1 MSHCSYC
8 KSKNHDIR
16 GCQQDKELERLFEL
30 KTCPDFFKMSTHILK
45 KLASLKDVKT
55 SLPHFQLATKL
66 SKIHLDIH
74 KTEKI
79 YDETSCPI
87 CMEDFTKRNISGTEC
102 GHKFCTTCLM
112 RHLRKKNNCPCCRSV
127 ILKEEE
133 NSHELS
139 GENDRIPVWN
149 YDTSFSMYHYPT
161 TPDTPPLEPLDS
173 PPMTIEELE
182 TSINLDDMDIS
193 EIQEL
198 DSYEHNVSS
207 EWEQTLLES
216 INVTDSEFPQSENSN
231 RNINVSLENLFI
243 HEANIE
249 NVTLRP
255 HQRQLVR
262 NTQVNEEMIHDDD
275 DDDEMEVGF

>member
-1 MSHCSYC
+1 MY
-8 KSKNHDIR
+8 NLLD
-16 GCQQDKELERLFEL
+16 
-30 KTCPDFFKMSTHILK
+30 
-45 KLASLKDVKT
+45 ASLK
-55 SLPHFQLATKL
+55 
-66 SKIHLDIH
+66 
-74 KTEKI
+74 
-79 YDETSCPI
+79 
-87 CMEDFTKRNISGTEC
+87 
-102 GHKFCTTCLM
+102 
-112 RHLRKKNNCPCCRSV
+112 KKNNCPCCRSV